1 MGTLT
6 LLSLC
11 CLAAMVYTISGDEE
25 ANTAAD
31 MVGILKD
38 DASPPIQLGA
48 SDGTA
53 VANDAPQK
61 AQLNAKGEEEDCN
74 EEKQELK
81 EDLIDQIGE
90 LEKKLENMRERKL
103 FINKPVICMPRPPGA
118 GATRDIAGLKAR
130 I

>member
-1 MGTLT
+1 MGTLA
-6 LLSLC
+6 LLLMC
-11 CLAAMVYTISGDEE
+11 CLAARVYTISGDEV

-31 MVGILKD
+31 MAGRPTD
-38 DASPPIQLGA
+38 DASLPKQPGA
-48 SDGTA
+48 SNVAA
-53 VANDAPQK
+53 VVNDPPQK